1 MKLSAAVEAE
11 IRIEKDYRQ
20 MILTSSDRSRYLK
33 IARYLGDSPA
43 TSTYMVA
50 LHLRKTCS
58 VVRRDL
64 RKMEKLD
71 YVTADSNGSNNI
83 YWALRP

>member
-1 MKLSAAVEAE
+1 MSKQVE
-11 IRIEKDYRQ
+11 IRIAKDWQ
-20 MILTSSDRSRYLK
+20 MLSITSGDKARYLK
-33 IARYLGDSPA
+33 IVRYLAGSHA

-50 LHLRKTCS
+50 LHLREACG

-64 RKMEKLD
+64 RKMEKRG

-83 YWALRP
+83 YWSLRP